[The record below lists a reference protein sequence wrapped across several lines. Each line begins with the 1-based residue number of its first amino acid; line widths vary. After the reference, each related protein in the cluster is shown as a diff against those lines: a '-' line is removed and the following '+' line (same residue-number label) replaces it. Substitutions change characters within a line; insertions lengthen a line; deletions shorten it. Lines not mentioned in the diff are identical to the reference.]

1 VVTLTLAFQVWEVL
15 ELVMEVMVVPTSQE
29 QLEFL
34 KKKWTP
40 LTDSPHLDSLS
51 TRLLR
56 PILLVIKMKSLLLI
70 SCLRLVVRMKRRCF
84 RLRSMLLLVV
94 NSSSNLVL
102 NNNNKTL
109 QVVSSNHLREV
120 MAETMTRSLM
130 MTQASSERS
139 KT

>member
-1 VVTLTLAFQVWEVL
+1 MQVQVQ
-15 ELVMEVMVVPTSQE
+15 VMEVKAVPTSLE
-29 QLEFL
+29 QLEYH

-40 LTDSPHLDSLS
+40 LTDSHLLDSLS

-70 SCLRLVVRMKRRCF
+70 SCLRLVVRMKKRCF
-84 RLRSMLLLVV
+84 RLRSMLLLAH
-94 NSSSNLVL
+94 NNNSSNLVL
-102 NNNNKTL
+102 NNNNRTL

-120 MAETMTRSLM
+120 TEETVVTRSPT

-139 KT
+139 KI

>member
-1 VVTLTLAFQVWEVL
+1 
-15 ELVMEVMVVPTSQE
+15 
-29 QLEFL
+29 
-34 KKKWTP
+34 
-40 LTDSPHLDSLS
+40 
-51 TRLLR
+51 
-56 PILLVIKMKSLLLI
+56 
-70 SCLRLVVRMKRRCF
+70 MKRRCF

-102 NNNNKTL
+102 NNNNRTL

-120 MAETMTRSLM
+120 MAETMTRSLT